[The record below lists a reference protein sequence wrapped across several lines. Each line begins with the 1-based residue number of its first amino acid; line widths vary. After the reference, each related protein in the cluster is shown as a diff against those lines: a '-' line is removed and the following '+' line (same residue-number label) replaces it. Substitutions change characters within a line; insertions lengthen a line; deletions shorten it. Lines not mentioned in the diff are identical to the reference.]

1 MNNFFNMTF
10 ADTMRKYL
18 NKAINDA
25 IAEYR
30 EQDYPDFTRNRK
42 LDMNTIIRF
51 MLTMNGGSLNKELY
65 EAGINASLSAFVQQR
80 KKLEISVFQ
89 SILEYYNLLCND
101 EKKFKGYRVF
111 AVDGTTVNLAYDE
124 TAETYMK
131 PTKPDRKGFNQIHC
145 TPLLDVI
152 NKTFQS
158 YCMIEPQ
165 KSHDEIGALLYNL
178 NMIEDCISEKTLIVG
193 DRGFESYNT
202 FARFIE
208 SPNLDFLIRVKQG
221 INAMKAISQL
231 PMKELDTDVEFTLT
245 TTQTKADK
253 ENGYIYIN
261 THKKADKIY
270 KSRARRWSYGPKYHM
285 KLRVVRVQLSTGEYE
300 TLVTSVP
307 REEITAEEIKELYHA
322 RWGIETAFR
331 ELKYNLGNLTLL
343 HGKSQAFAE
352 QEIYCAMIMSNFTN
366 RIIQNVVIENAQNNI
381 YEYAVNRKMA
391 TYLCKNFFR
400 DPWANG
406 KELMERIAKYTEPVR
421 PDRQDERKIKP
432 QSFKEFVYRI
442 SA

>member
-1 MNNFFNMTF
+1 MNSFFNMSF

-25 IAEYR
+25 IAGYKK
-30 EQDYPDFTRNRK
+30 QDYPDFTRNRK
-42 LDMNTIIRF
+42 LDMNTMIRF

-65 EAGINASLSAFVQQR
+65 EAGIEASPSAFVQQR

-165 KSHDEIGALLYNL
+165 KSHDDIGALLYNL

-208 SPNLDFLIRVKQG
+208 SSNLDFLIRVKQG

-253 ENGYIYIN
+253 ENGNIYIN

-270 KSRARRWSYGPKYHM
+270 KSRARRWTYGSKYHM
-285 KLRVVRVQLSTGEYE
+285 KLRVVRVKLNTGEYE
-300 TLVTSVP
+300 TLVTSLP

-322 RWGIETAFR
+322 RWGVEVAFR
-331 ELKYNLGNLTLL
+331 EIKYNLGLTLL
-343 HGKSQAFAE
+343 SGRSQNFAE
-352 QEIYCAMIMSNFTN
+352 QQIYCSLIMSNFAN
-366 RIIQNVVIENAQNNI
+366 RLIKNVAVDNAQDNI
-381 YEYAVNRKMA
+381 HEYVVNSKMA
-391 TYLCKNFFR
+391 TYLCKKFFR
-400 DPWANG
+400 DPWASG
-406 KELMERIAKYTEPVR
+406 KDLMEQIAKYTEPVR

-432 QSFKEFVYRI
+432 QSFKGFVYRV

>member
-1 MNNFFNMTF
+1 MTF

-65 EAGINASLSAFVQQR
+65 EAGINASPSAFVQQR

-253 ENGYIYIN
+253 KNGYIYIN

-331 ELKYNLGNLTLL
+331 ELKYNLGNLTLI
-343 HGKSQAFAE
+343 HGKSQFFAE
-352 QEIYCAMIMSNFTN
+352 QEIYCAMIMYNYAN
-366 RIIQNVVIENAQNNI
+366 RIIQNVVIENAQNNVH
-381 YEYAVNRKMA
+381 EYAVNRKMA
-391 TYLCKNFFR
+391 TYLCKEFFR
-400 DPWANG
+400 DPWASG

-432 QSFKEFVYRI
+432 QSFKGFVYRV